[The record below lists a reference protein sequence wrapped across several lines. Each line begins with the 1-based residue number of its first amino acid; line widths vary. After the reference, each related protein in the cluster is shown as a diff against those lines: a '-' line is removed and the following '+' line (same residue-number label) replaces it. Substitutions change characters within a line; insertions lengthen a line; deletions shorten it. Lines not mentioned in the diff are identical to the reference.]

1 MWVFSYS
8 NSGLEYAYW
17 NGLHS
22 VPYSSMGWNVAKFL
36 VDWVFSPVIR
46 GAFSTMSCF
55 NHRVSDIR
63 ANVKFQDEGNGDGS
77 PKRRLGRGTKRKSY
91 DQNAGGD
98 GFGRVVARIKGLGVE
113 SVYCWHAL
121 FGYWG
126 GLHPDA
132 KGMKKYRPVMT
143 TPRHTPGLLAVEPS
157 QAWDPITRGGV
168 GVCENAEDLGVF
180 YEELHA
186 YLARSGV
193 DGVKVDGQAV
203 VGGLGRGHGGGP
215 ALAKKLHEMLERSV
229 RTHFPTNGLINCMCH
244 SSENILRFSES
255 NLARVSDDFYPTNRA
270 SHTVHVANV
279 AYNSVFMGEIVTPD
293 WDMFQ
298 SHCGEAGALH
308 AAARAVGGCPVY
320 VSDAPGK
327 HDFAL
332 LRKLVFPSGKVLRAS
347 LPGAMPPASSMNST
361 PPSADRTSSVTFAC
375 VPPR

>member
-1 MWVFSYS
+1 M
-8 NSGLEYAYW
+8 
-17 NGLHS
+17 
-22 VPYSSMGWNVAKFL
+22 
-36 VDWVFSPVIR
+36 
-46 GAFSTMSCF
+46 
-55 NHRVSDIR
+55 
-63 ANVKFQDEGNGDGS
+63 
-77 PKRRLGRGTKRKSY
+77 
-91 DQNAGGD
+91 
-98 GFGRVVARIKGLGVE
+98 
-113 SVYCWHAL
+113 
-121 FGYWG
+121 
-126 GLHPDA
+126 
-132 KGMKKYRPVMT
+132 
-143 TPRHTPGLLAVEPS
+143 
-157 QAWDPITRGGV
+157 
-168 GVCENAEDLGVF
+168 
-180 YEELHA
+180 
-186 YLARSGV
+186 
-193 DGVKVDGQAV
+193 KVDGQAV

-279 AYNSVFMGEIVTPD
+279 TYNSVFMGEIVTPD

-347 LPGAMPPASSMNST
+347 LPGRPTRDCVFADPCADGATALKIWNRNERDGCGVVGAFNVQGASWSRAKGIFVESVKGDAEDTVVAEIRPGDVETLRGLSLESGRSGTGSGTGTERGAENGRSENGGSFPVSSRCTRTARARRACWACATRGACACGGSSGRCTRSRRRGARLST
-361 PPSADRTSSVTFAC
+361 FLDKRLSSG
-375 VPPR
+375 RSSG

>member
-126 GLHPDA
+126 GLHPFERGVS
-132 KGMKKYRPVMT
+132 KFRPKVVL
-143 TPRHTPGLLAVEPS
+143 PRHTPGLLSVEPS
-157 QAWDPITRGGV
+157 QAWDPISVGGV
-168 GVCENAEDLGVF
+168 GTSSPEALADF

-186 YLARSGV
+186 YLAACGV
-193 DGVKVDGQAV
+193 DGIKVDGQAM
-203 VGGLGRGHGGGP
+203 VGGLGRGQ
-215 ALAKKLHEMLERSV
+215 
-229 RTHFPTNGLINCMCH
+229 
-244 SSENILRFSES
+244 
-255 NLARVSDDFYPTNRA
+255 VSLF
-270 SHTVHVANV
+270 
-279 AYNSVFMGEIVTPD
+279 
-293 WDMFQ
+293 
-298 SHCGEAGALH
+298 
-308 AAARAVGGCPVY
+308 
-320 VSDAPGK
+320 
-327 HDFAL
+327 
-332 LRKLVFPSGKVLRAS
+332 
-347 LPGAMPPASSMNST
+347 
-361 PPSADRTSSVTFAC
+361 
-375 VPPR
+375 